1 MVERKRIGVRFSY
14 NENWIAGSYYILNI
28 IHALNTLDADKK
40 PIIVVLS
47 ENIDN
52 FNIVKNETQYP
63 FLEYFI
69 YPFLQL
75 KYSIA
80 ERVVNKIGS
89 VFINKKIITKTA
101 KQPKIDFLYP
111 NYIDAI
117 KVEGLKKVNW
127 IPDFQEEHLPQF
139 FSKEEISRRKH
150 IQKEVYSLG
159 DLVVLSSNDARNDYN
174 KLYPNAKAKPYVLS
188 FAVTHPDFKKLS
200 SKLILEKYKL
210 ASSYF
215 FSPNQFW
222 AHKNHIVV
230 LKAVKYLKD
239 LGVHVI
245 VAFSGKETDFR
256 NAENFNSLKSYV
268 KQYELEKHIRFLG
281 FIDREEQLCLLDNSI
296 AVIQPSLFEGWSTVV
311 EDARALN
318 KFIILSGLDV
328 HQEQI
333 NENVHFFN
341 PKNEKELAKI
351 LNRYYVEKPKT
362 VILDY
367 KNNIKEFANKFID
380 LVEV

>member
-1 MVERKRIGVRFSY
+1 M
-14 NENWIAGSYYILNI
+14 
-28 IHALNTLDADKK
+28 
-40 PIIVVLS
+40 
-47 ENIDN
+47 
-52 FNIVKNETQYP
+52 
-63 FLEYFI
+63 
-69 YPFLQL
+69 
-75 KYSIA
+75 
-80 ERVVNKIGS
+80 
-89 VFINKKIITKTA
+89 
-101 KQPKIDFLYP
+101 
-111 NYIDAI
+111 
-117 KVEGLKKVNW
+117 
-127 IPDFQEEHLPQF
+127 
-139 FSKEEISRRKH
+139 
-150 IQKEVYSLG
+150 G

>member
-174 KLYPNAKAKPYVLS
+174 KLYPNAKAKP
-188 FAVTHPDFKKLS
+188 
-200 SKLILEKYKL
+200 
-210 ASSYF
+210 
-215 FSPNQFW
+215 
-222 AHKNHIVV
+222 
-230 LKAVKYLKD
+230 
-239 LGVHVI
+239 
-245 VAFSGKETDFR
+245 
-256 NAENFNSLKSYV
+256 
-268 KQYELEKHIRFLG
+268 
-281 FIDREEQLCLLDNSI
+281 
-296 AVIQPSLFEGWSTVV
+296 
-311 EDARALN
+311 
-318 KFIILSGLDV
+318 
-328 HQEQI
+328 
-333 NENVHFFN
+333 
-341 PKNEKELAKI
+341 
-351 LNRYYVEKPKT
+351 
-362 VILDY
+362 
-367 KNNIKEFANKFID
+367 
-380 LVEV
+380 

>member
-28 IHALNTLDADKK
+28 IHALNTLDVDKK

>member
-1 MVERKRIGVRFSY
+1 MAERKRIGVRFSY

-28 IHALNTLDADKK
+28 IHALNTLEAIRK

-52 FNIVKNETQYP
+52 FNIVKSETQYP
-63 FLEYFI
+63 FLEYFN
-69 YPFLQL
+69 YPFPQF
-75 KYSIA
+75 KYNII
-80 ERVVNKIGS
+80 ERIVNKIGRG
-89 VFINKKIITKTA
+89 FINKNVIIKKA

-111 NYIDAI
+111 NQIDTI

-139 FSKEEISRRKH
+139 FSKEEISRRKLM
-150 IQKEVYSLG
+150 QKGVYSQG
-159 DLVVLSSNDARNDYN
+159 DLVVLSSNDAQNDYN
-174 KLYPNAKAKPYVLS
+174 KLYPNAKAKPYVLN

-200 SKLILEKYKL
+200 SVQILKKYEL
-210 ASSYF
+210 TSRYF

-230 LKAVKYLKD
+230 LKAIKHLKD
-239 LGVHVI
+239 IGVNI
-245 VAFSGKETDFR
+245 TVAFSGKETDFR

>member
-328 HQEQI
+328 HKEQI

>member
-159 DLVVLSSNDARNDYN
+159 DLVVLSSNDARNDYD

-245 VAFSGKETDFR
+245 VALSGKETDFR

>member
-28 IHALNTLDADKK
+28 IHALNTLDVDKK

-159 DLVVLSSNDARNDYN
+159 DLVVLSSNDARNDYD

-245 VAFSGKETDFR
+245 VALSGKETDFR

>member
-1 MVERKRIGVRFSY
+1 M
-14 NENWIAGSYYILNI
+14 
-28 IHALNTLDADKK
+28 
-40 PIIVVLS
+40 
-47 ENIDN
+47 
-52 FNIVKNETQYP
+52 
-63 FLEYFI
+63 
-69 YPFLQL
+69 
-75 KYSIA
+75 
-80 ERVVNKIGS
+80 
-89 VFINKKIITKTA
+89 
-101 KQPKIDFLYP
+101 
-111 NYIDAI
+111 
-117 KVEGLKKVNW
+117 
-127 IPDFQEEHLPQF
+127 
-139 FSKEEISRRKH
+139 
-150 IQKEVYSLG
+150 G

-328 HQEQI
+328 HKEQI